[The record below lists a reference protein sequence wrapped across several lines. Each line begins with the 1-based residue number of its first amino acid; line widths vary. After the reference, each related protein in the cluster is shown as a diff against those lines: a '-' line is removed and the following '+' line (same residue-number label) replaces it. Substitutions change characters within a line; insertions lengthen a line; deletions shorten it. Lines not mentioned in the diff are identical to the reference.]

1 MPDRAMALLPDFCM
15 PPLKKRPVWL
25 DVYNIVLIQPT
36 EAYMHKV
43 IIGISAASAFMFIGT
58 LDADAAKISGNF
70 CWCRC
75 ASGML

>member
-1 MPDRAMALLPDFCM
+1 MPSSLLKRA
-15 PPLKKRPVWL
+15 VWL
-25 DVYNIVLIQPT
+25 DVYNIALIQPM
-36 EAYMHKV
+36 EAYMRKV
-43 IIGISAASAFMFIGT
+43 IIGISAAIALLFIGT